1 MSNVPSQTRFVSTA
15 EGRLAYDLAPSIGGA
30 TRTFLCAPSLGDT
43 RAEYAP
49 LAPSLRAL
57 GTVITAD
64 LRGHGESDATFRR
77 YDADALAEDTIAI
90 MDAEKIE
97 RCVLVGCSVSGGAA
111 IVTAA
116 RFPERV
122 EGLVLLAPFSRK
134 VRGEA
139 LLGWL
144 MGALLIGPWAPSIWG
159 SYYRSLYKKH
169 QPATL
174 DAHIASLREML
185 RDPARRRALVATIR
199 GSKGPVQARRALV
212 RAPTEVIMG
221 GADPDFSSP
230 ADEAALLCD
239 AIGSHAQRAVLDG
252 LGHYPHVEAPA
263 LVLARIEAL
272 MTRLDAAQPSVPSCA
287 Q

>member
-1 MSNVPSQTRFVSTA
+1 MSTTSPLTRFVTTA
-15 EGRLAYDLAPSIGGA
+15 EGRLAYDFAASSGA
-30 TRTFLCAPSLGDT
+30 VGRTFLCAPSLGDT
-43 RAEYAP
+43 RAEFAA
-49 LAPSLRAL
+49 LAPSLRSHGA
-57 GTVITAD
+57 VITAD
-64 LRGHGESDATFRR
+64 LRGHGESDASFTR

-90 MDAEKIE
+90 LDAEKIE

-144 MGALLIGPWAPSIWG
+144 MGALLIGPWAPAIWA
-159 SYYRSLYKKH
+159 SYYRSLYKQHK
-169 QPATL
+169 PATL
-174 DAHIASLREML
+174 DAHVASLRAML

-199 GSKGPVQARRALV
+199 GSKAPVESRRSLV

-221 GADPDFSSP
+221 GADPDFSDP
-230 ADEAALLCD
+230 AGEAALLCD
-239 AIGSHAQRAVLDG
+239 AIGSHAQRTVLEG
-252 LGHYPHVEAPA
+252 LGHYPHAEAPQ

-272 MTRLDAAQPSVPSCA
+272 LARLDATQPAVPSCA

>member
-1 MSNVPSQTRFVSTA
+1 MSNRPSSARFVSTA
-15 EGRLAYDLAPSIGGA
+15 EGRLAYEFAPSISGA
-30 TRTFLCAPSLGDT
+30 ARTFVCAPSLGDT
-43 RAEYAP
+43 RAEYAQ
-49 LAPSLRAL
+49 LAPSLRSL
-57 GTVITAD
+57 GAVITAD
-64 LRGHGESDATFRR
+64 LRGHGESDATFAR

-122 EGLVLLAPFSRK
+122 EGLVLLAPFTRK
-134 VRGEA
+134 ARGEA

-144 MGALLIGPWAPSIWG
+144 MGALLIGPWAPAIWG
-159 SYYRSLYKKH
+159 GYYRSLYKQH
-169 QPATL
+169 PPATL
-174 DAHIASLREML
+174 DAHIAALRAML

-199 GSKGPVQARRALV
+199 GSKAPVEARRSLV

-221 GADPDFSSP
+221 GADPDFGSP
-230 ADEAALLCD
+230 AQEAAILCD
-239 AIGSHAQRAVLDG
+239 AIGAHAQRTVLDG
-252 LGHYPHVEAPA
+252 LGHYPHAEAPA

-272 MTRLDAAQPSVPSCA
+272 IARLDATRPSVPSCA
-287 Q
+287 P